1 MRSVLEVREP
11 RRIISAVT
19 GLTGSGR
26 AGVPGVSAPP
36 PVSERTEIL
45 AQNID
50 GGSALRRNTGARCV
64 IQPGLKRL
72 GPVLETQSA
81 TLTVL
86 LTDTGRAGH
95 AGEPAAGLVVEEL
108 VTEIDPATNLSMED
122 GTVED
127 NQTIAGDATLPAVR
141 FRTVGN
147 LGAKEEIFWGE
158 ESAVSLRIQN
168 GTNVR
173 RVKGTVTLMQVVL
186 EVLSV
191 DVTTAGCIME
201 MPHRRMTAVRLAEVY
216 DFNNYGSLFPKKFF
230 IYLTE
235 KITSMAADVDNKFQ
249 INNCFAFV
257 NFVYWQFPDYII
269 NDRYELAITGRRIAR
284 NAPLIMGAEVTERV
298 SATGN
303 VLGDKED
310 AL

>member
-1 MRSVLEVREP
+1 MR
-11 RRIISAVT
+11 
-19 GLTGSGR
+19 
-26 AGVPGVSAPP
+26 
-36 PVSERTEIL
+36 EIL

-50 GGSALRRNTGARCV
+50 GASALRLNTGARSV
-64 IQPGLKRL
+64 IQPGSKRL

-81 TLTVL
+81 SLTVL

-108 VTEIDPATNLSMED
+108 ATEIDPATNLSMED

-127 NQTIAGDATLPAVR
+127 KQTIAGDATLRAVR

-191 DVTTAGCIME
+191 DVTTAGSIME

-216 DFNNYGSLFPKKFF
+216 DFNNYGSLFPKK
-230 IYLTE
+230 IHLSYR
-235 KITSMAADVDNKFQ
+235 KN
-249 INNCFAFV
+249 
-257 NFVYWQFPDYII
+257 YIHGC
-269 NDRYELAITGRRIAR
+269 RC
-284 NAPLIMGAEVTERV
+284 
-298 SATGN
+298 
-303 VLGDKED
+303 
-310 AL
+310 